1 MTEADIRAVLHEEL
15 GNIAPE
21 IDLQKVDASAD
32 LREALDIDSMDFLN
46 FVTAIH
52 HRLGVDIP
60 ELDYPK
66 LVTLDGAVSYLET
79 KLRPSKS

>member
-1 MTEADIRAVLHEEL
+1 MSEADIRAVLHEEL
-15 GNIAPE
+15 GNIAPD
-21 IDLQKVDASAD
+21 IDLDKVDASAD

-66 LVTLDGAVSYLET
+66 LVTLDGAVSYLRA
-79 KLRPSKS
+79 KLRQG